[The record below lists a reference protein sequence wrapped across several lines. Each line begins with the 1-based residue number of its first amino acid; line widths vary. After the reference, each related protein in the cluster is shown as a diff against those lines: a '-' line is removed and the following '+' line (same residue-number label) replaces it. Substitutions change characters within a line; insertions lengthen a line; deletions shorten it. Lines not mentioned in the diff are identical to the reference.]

1 MLLCQLVK
9 VQVVQEA
16 ALQDVT
22 RCRAYLPSYCNI
34 SLAGVNELDTGCP
47 QPARQTELLC
57 TPPSFVSACRQAAAA
72 ASENSQSATWAGG
85 GVGGASAVI
94 TCAFPAQRSEVV
106 CHSEPLRH
114 QLRVRQQKRLEPV
127 FNVL

>member
-47 QPARQTELLC
+47 RPARQTELLC
-57 TPPSFVSACRQAAAA
+57 TPPSFVSACRQATAA
-72 ASENSQSATWAGG
+72 ASENSQSTTRARGG
-85 GVGGASAVI
+85 GEELA
-94 TCAFPAQRSEVV
+94 R
-106 CHSEPLRH
+106 
-114 QLRVRQQKRLEPV
+114 
-127 FNVL
+127 

>member
-22 RCRAYLPSYCNI
+22 RCRTYLPSYCNI

-47 QPARQTELLC
+47 RPARQTELLC
-57 TPPSFVSACRQAAAA
+57 APPSFVSACRQAAA
-72 ASENSQSATWAGG
+72 SENSQSTTRAGG
-85 GVGGASAVI
+85 AGASA
-94 TCAFPAQRSEVV
+94 AQ
-106 CHSEPLRH
+106 
-114 QLRVRQQKRLEPV
+114 QGRLSLGASSASTARLSAEAIGSR
-127 FNVL
+127 L